1 MKVLIL
7 GATGILGRTLFYFLL
22 NKKNVDLK
30 CISRSKKDKSHI
42 YLSNFLNF
50 EILKKSIL
58 NIKPTHIVNC
68 LGVTKFNKNYKLQ
81 KKTIF
86 LNAKLPIY
94 LSKLCLKNKIKMIH
108 ISTDCVFSGIK
119 GNYKE
124 TSKKD
129 ATDLYGITKSK
140 GEVKNKY
147 CSTIRTS
154 FIGPETK
161 TKKSLLNWF
170 LSEKKKVKGYDK
182 AFFSGITSLELSKI
196 IYKYFILEDRYF
208 NKILNIGGNKISKF
222 LLLSKINT
230 IFKKKIII
238 EKSSHF
244 KIDRSLNS
252 LKFQRSSGYKI
263 QNWNKML
270 AELKFFMKKNFYKF

>member
-1 MKVLIL
+1 MKILIL
-7 GATGILGRTLFYFLL
+7 GSTGILGKTLFFYL
-22 NKKNVDLK
+22 KSKNVNFS
-30 CISRSKKDKSHI
+30 CISRKKKNSL
-42 YLSNFLNF
+42 YLKNFRN
-50 EILKKSIL
+50 IQKLKKIISDES
-58 NIKPTHIVNC
+58 PTHLVNC
-68 LGVTKFNKNYKLQ
+68 LGVTKFSNSYSFKKQTKYVNALFPKKLAKFCYQ
-81 KKTIF
+81 KK
-86 LNAKLPIY
+86 IY
-94 LSKLCLKNKIKMIH
+94 LIH
-108 ISTDCVFSGIK
+108 ISTDCVFSGKK
-119 GNYKE
+119 GNYSDA
-124 TSKKD
+124 SKKD
-129 ATDLYGITKSK
+129 AKDLYGKTKAM

-170 LSEKKKVKGYDK
+170 LSEKKKVNGFDK

-196 IYKYFILEDRYF
+196 IYNFFILKDKHF
-208 NKILNIGGNKISKF
+208 NKILNIGGSKISKF
-222 LLLSKINT
+222 LLLSKINK

-238 EKSSHF
+238 EKSSYF

-270 AELKFFMKKNFYKF
+270 AELKFFMKKNSYKF

>member
-1 MKVLIL
+1 MKILIL
-7 GATGILGRTLFYFLL
+7 GSTGILGKTLFFYL
-22 NKKNVDLK
+22 KSKNVNFS
-30 CISRSKKDKSHI
+30 CISRKKKNSL
-42 YLSNFLNF
+42 YLKNFRN
-50 EILKKSIL
+50 IQKLKKMISDES
-58 NIKPTHIVNC
+58 PTHLVNC
-68 LGVTKFNKNYKLQ
+68 LGVTKFSNSYNLKKQTKYVNALFPKKLAKLCYQ
-81 KKTIF
+81 KK
-86 LNAKLPIY
+86 IY
-94 LSKLCLKNKIKMIH
+94 LIH
-108 ISTDCVFSGIK
+108 ISTDCVFSGKK
-119 GNYKE
+119 GNYSE

-129 ATDLYGITKSK
+129 AKDLYGKTKAM

-170 LSEKKKVKGYDK
+170 LSEKKKVNGFDK

-196 IYKYFILEDRYF
+196 IYNFFILKDKHF
-208 NKILNIGGNKISKF
+208 NKILNIGGSKISKF
-222 LLLSKINT
+222 LLLSKINK

-238 EKSSHF
+238 EKSSYF

-270 AELKFFMKKNFYKF
+270 AELKFFMKKNSYKF